1 MSFLIFDV
9 DHSLASIGGDIAAE
23 KVSSIKPIKVTN
35 GSSQVMGVLS
45 SLFTKK
51 EANYEHPLL
60 PGGMKISFYDK
71 SELAKTNQLE
81 GLIID
86 TLSHLFR
93 TDMRILESKNK
104 SERLEIQDWGKL
116 EKLYNSLIASLI
128 QMPVWVIVNSH
139 ISYDKNDLGQMLFY
153 PSVKGGTKDFLGEYF
168 DLILYTK
175 VTNANGRVQYLWQ
188 TKPDSQRFA
197 KDRLDVLEQYI
208 PQDFSLIIQRY
219 KEKGIENPKILVIGE
234 SGTGKTRSLLS
245 LNKESEN
252 PINYKG
258 NGRLLTK
265 TIN

>member
-9 DHSLASIGGDIAAE
+9 DHSLASIGGDTAAE
-23 KVSSIKPIKVTN
+23 KVSSIRPIKVTN
-35 GSSQVMGVLS
+35 GSSQVMEVLS
-45 SLFTKK
+45 SLFVKK
-51 EANYEHPLL
+51 ETNYEHPLL
-60 PGGMKISFYDK
+60 PNGMKISFFEK
-71 SELAKTNQLE
+71 SDMAKTSKLE
-81 GLIID
+81 GIVID
-86 TLSHLFR
+86 TISHLFR
-93 TDMRILESKNK
+93 RDMRILEAKNK

-116 EKLYNSLIASLI
+116 ERIYNSLIASLI

-153 PSVKGGTKDFLGEYF
+153 PSVKGGTKDFIGEYF

-197 KDRLDVLEQYI
+197 KDRLDALDQYI

-234 SGTGKTRSLLS
+234 SGTGKTRSMLT
-245 LNKESEN
+245 LNKECAN
-252 PINYKG
+252 NLIHRN
-258 NGRLLTK
+258 NGKSSLK
-265 TIN
+265 IAN